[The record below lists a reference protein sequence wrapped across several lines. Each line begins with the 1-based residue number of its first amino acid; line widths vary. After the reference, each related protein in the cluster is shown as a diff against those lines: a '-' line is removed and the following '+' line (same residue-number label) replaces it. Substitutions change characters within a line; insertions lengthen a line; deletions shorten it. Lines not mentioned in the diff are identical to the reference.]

1 MVLPVGCRALMNRQL
16 FLLLVLRECEASAEL
31 GPTPSSVLRHNI
43 LEEFSEV
50 LLFLVLMIPRLES
63 CGPALRAKF
72 LTHLD
77 RHFDYEATLEERRR
91 GITGPPLYAN
101 PLDSVRRGGLLPDYW
116 RRTSRHV
123 AVLESLVKDTLLRLQ
138 EAGTLMVSAIKDS
151 RAVEVLVAHI
161 QPSLLSEVRDAVLP
175 IQWMERL
182 LGFLDAPD
190 VYSTALTHLALR
202 RACSSSILLFIY
214 RFSVDTK
221 WLLEGRLEQL
231 QHLLCMVSDH
241 EEGHPG
247 LVLSPMQLLLPGLG
261 VVPRVRCWSR
271 YRGGLVSSPGWTLDD
286 DALHEHVE
294 QLLLACRC
302 EWT

>member
-1 MVLPVGCRALMNRQL
+1 
-16 FLLLVLRECEASAEL
+16 
-31 GPTPSSVLRHNI
+31 
-43 LEEFSEV
+43 
-50 LLFLVLMIPRLES
+50 
-63 CGPALRAKF
+63 
-72 LTHLD
+72 
-77 RHFDYEATLEERRR
+77 
-91 GITGPPLYAN
+91 
-101 PLDSVRRGGLLPDYW
+101 
-116 RRTSRHV
+116 
-123 AVLESLVKDTLLRLQ
+123 LLRLQ

-161 QPSLLSEVRDAVLP
+161 RPSVLSGVRDAVLP

-202 RACSSSILLFIY
+202 RACSSSILMFIY

-241 EEGHPG
+241 EGGHG
-247 LVLSPMQLLLPGLG
+247 SFHEWSPMLPVPGLG
-261 VVPRVRCWSR
+261 VVPRVRCWPR

-286 DALHEHVE
+286 DALHVHVE